1 MERSLSSH
9 YRDHGV
15 DNWSNHNIKYVK
27 LALYEGRSE
36 VAYVV
41 FNAVGSSIT
50 DWFQSTRVIAS
61 SWSDVTARGTYNV
74 FSITGHLSHLRR
86 FHINKL
92 YGGCSNDKGY
102 LVVSDIKGGGCQW
115 DSHSIYP
122 QFLYSKINSA
132 DNWEKLMFG
141 RADILA
147 IFVYI

>member
-9 YRDHGV
+9 YRDPGV

-27 LALYEGRSE
+27 LALYEGRRE

-41 FNAVGSSIT
+41 SNAVGSSMT

-61 SWSDVTARGTYNV
+61 SWSDMTARGTYNV
-74 FSITGHLSHLRR
+74 FSITGYLSHLRR
-86 FHINKL
+86 FYINKSH
-92 YGGCSNDKGY
+92 GGCPKDRGY
-102 LVVSDIKGGGCQW
+102 MAVSDSKVQGCQW
-115 DSHSIYP
+115 DSHPIYP

-132 DNWEKLMFG
+132 DNWERFMFG
-141 RADILA
+141 RADFLA